1 MFNTRTNNHKTTI
14 QKFTSTNVFDM
25 KLLDKYE
32 KHQEI
37 YNQGYLF
44 DADNGTFFTDD
55 EKKFIVPPGYE
66 DWKIEII
73 DFQEYGKNR
82 LKELGIN
89 KKNNSI
95 QVIGCA
101 QEPNSIERFNEEVFS
116 ITKKGNIEILQYGLD
131 RRPIYK
137 RQTLSTAKER
147 NATETIEEY
156 RFQTRL
162 HPINEPLTG
171 AKYDFTNAVNAP
183 FWSPSLLNDFETSAE
198 IETLVITE
206 GQFKAFK
213 ACLEGINTV
222 GLTSIS
228 HFRDKETK
236 SIHPEIIEF
245 IKKCSVSKVVVL
257 WDGDCTNISS
267 KDLNDGKDLSKRP
280 GDFYRYAQTI
290 KTEIKK
296 YIKSTKFRVYFA
308 TIKSDIIQGEP
319 KGIDDLLT
327 CGISIDKIKDEFS
340 KIGDTPTVFL
350 HWNDI
355 TTDEGMKE
363 MRRFFALDHQNKFY
377 EKHRDLIREKSFVFY
392 GNTYRIEKG
401 SPILEV
407 SKDIKSIK
415 RIEDEYYQLIDVPV
429 PNGKKG
435 EVILET
441 RLKPRKKTEILQD
454 YGKDALNHIEKF
466 KGFTNVANHIDYQHT
481 IHSHWNLY
489 YNVDHKSEKGDFPTI
504 KKFLLHLFEEH
515 EENEMIYDYL
525 TLLYRNPMQKLPVVC
540 LVSKHQETGK
550 STFIYLLKLIFKQ
563 NLSIISNHDLVG
575 EFNAHWTSSLI
586 VASEETLLEKKD
598 GYEKIKSL
606 STAFEINR
614 NEKNKTSA
622 PIPCMIHFVFASNHE
637 DDFIKIDDYDSRL
650 WIRKIKPRTETI
662 ENFDQALEAEIPFF
676 VNFLETREIKY
687 KSKGDRLFFAAKD
700 FMTDAKKN
708 LIVNS
713 EPGVM
718 KDIRNALTEYFYRF
732 GQDECKMT
740 IANMKQYFQ
749 IKGEINYLNKIV
761 KTYLKAEKW
770 KNDKGE
776 EGVTTYFFCT
786 PDFADAEKFI
796 KVSDK
801 GRPYVFKR
809 EDFIKT
815 DNN

>member
-1 MFNTRTNNHKTTI
+1 
-14 QKFTSTNVFDM
+14 M

-32 KHQEI
+32 KYQEI
-37 YNQGYLF
+37 YKQGYLF
-44 DADNGTFFTDD
+44 DADNGIFFTND
-55 EKKFIVPPGYE
+55 EQNFIIPPGYE
-66 DWKIEII
+66 DWNIQHF
-73 DFQEYGKNR
+73 DFWKYADQR
-82 LKELGIN
+82 LEELGITIN
-89 KKNNSI
+89 DNVI
-95 QVIGCA
+95 EVIGDS
-101 QEPNSIERFNEEVFS
+101 EYKNSKRTSKYQIFE
-116 ITKKGNIEILQYGLD
+116 IDKKGGIEIFQYSLEGKPHYREQQQSD
-131 RRPIYK
+131 TQK
-137 RQTLSTAKER
+137 RDGKKVNDLYCWS
-147 NATETIEEY
+147 Y
-156 RFQTRL
+156 RA
-162 HPINEPLTG
+162 HPIVESLTG
-171 AKYDFTNAVNAP
+171 AKYDFSNALATP
-183 FWSPSLLNDFETSAE
+183 LWSPWLIELYKKKEQC
-198 IETLVITE
+198 ETLVITE

-213 ACLEGINTV
+213 ACLEGIPTV

-228 HFRDKETK
+228 HFRDKKTN
-236 SIHPEIIEF
+236 SIHPEIIQF
-245 IKKCSVSKVVVL
+245 IKECNVQKVIIL
-257 WDGDCTNISS
+257 WDGDCTSISS
-267 KDLNDGKDLSKRP
+267 KALKSGDDLSKKP

-290 KTEIKK
+290 KTELKK
-296 YIKSTKFRVYFA
+296 YVKSTKFKVFFA
-308 TIKSDIIQGEP
+308 TINSDKINKKP
-319 KGIDDLLT
+319 KGIDDLLI
-327 CGISIDKIKDEFS
+327 CGEDVNEIVEDFKR
-340 KIGDTPTVFL
+340 IGQHPLIRLF
-350 HWNDI
+350 WCDI

-377 EKHRDLIREKSFVFY
+377 EKHRDLIRETPFVFY
-392 GNTYRIEKG
+392 GNTYRVEKG
-401 SPILEV
+401 VPILEV

-415 RIEDEYYQLIDVPV
+415 RIEDEYYQLTDVPV

-435 EVILET
+435 EVSLET

-504 KKFLLHLFEEH
+504 KKFLNHLFEEH

-525 TLLYRNPMQKLPVVC
+525 TVLYRNPMQKLPVVC

-650 WIRKIKPRTETI
+650 WIRKIKPRSETI
-662 ENFDQALEAEIPFF
+662 ENFDQLLESEIKYF
-676 VNFLETREIKY
+676 VRFLETREILY

-700 FMTDAKKN
+700 FMTDAKRN

-713 EPGVM
+713 EPGLM
-718 KDIRNALTEYFYRF
+718 KDIRSKLTEYFYRF
-732 GQDECKMT
+732 GQPECVMT
-740 IANMKQYFQ
+740 IENIKQYFS
-749 IKGEINYLNKIV
+749 IKGENNYVNKLI
-761 KTYLKAEKW
+761 KTYTKAEKW
-770 KNDKGE
+770 KNKNGL
-776 EGVTTYFFCT
+776 EGVSTYSFCM
-786 PDFADAEKFI
+786 PDPQDPNKYITI
-796 KVSDK
+796 KDK
-801 GRPYVFKR
+801 GRPYVFNR
-809 EDFIKT
+809 EEFITT